1 MKFHYPCTT
10 LSCNQIGM
18 IKSVSKQLFENG
30 TAHFLCER
38 GMDGQIQDSESR
50 MTIRIKLA
58 SLSQRWLRTLI
69 GRLLTVGS
77 VV

>member
-38 GMDGQIQDSESR
+38 GMDGQIQ
-50 MTIRIKLA
+50 
-58 SLSQRWLRTLI
+58 
-69 GRLLTVGS
+69 GS
-77 VV
+77 NPE